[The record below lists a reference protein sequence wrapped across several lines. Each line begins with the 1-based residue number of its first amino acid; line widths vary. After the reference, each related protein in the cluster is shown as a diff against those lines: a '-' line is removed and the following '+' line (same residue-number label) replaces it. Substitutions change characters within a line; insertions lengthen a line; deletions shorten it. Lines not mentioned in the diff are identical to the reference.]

1 VYTEADWFRRPHRIS
16 LSEPLQ
22 VFNEVNSREME
33 KINVFSGI
41 FSSWIFSAVAGAT
54 AAFQVIIVELLG
66 TFASTVHLSGRLW
79 LASVLIGSVSL
90 LIGAVLKLIPVGS
103 GSDDSSSADRHDGY
117 QPIPTGP
124 NAV

>member
-1 VYTEADWFRRPHRIS
+1 VH
-16 LSEPLQ
+16 Q

-33 KINVFSGI
+33 KINVFAGI
-41 FSSWIFSAVAGAT
+41 FNSWIFSAVAGAT

-66 TFASTVHLSGRLW
+66 PFARTVHLSGRLW
-79 LASVLIGSVSL
+79 LVSILIGSVSL
-90 LIGAVLKLIPVGS
+90 VVGAILKCIPVD
-103 GSDDSSSADRHDGY
+103 SDNDSSDRHDGY

>member
-1 VYTEADWFRRPHRIS
+1 M
-16 LSEPLQ
+16 LSECLQ

-90 LIGAVLKLIPVGS
+90 VIGAVLKLIPVDSGS
-103 GSDDSSSADRHDGY
+103 GVSSDRHDGY

>member
-1 VYTEADWFRRPHRIS
+1 M
-16 LSEPLQ
+16 
-22 VFNEVNSREME
+22 FNEVNSREME

-41 FSSWIFSAVAGAT
+41 FSSWIFSVATGAAAV
-54 AAFQVIIVELLG
+54 FHVIIVELLG

-90 LIGAVLKLIPVGS
+90 VIGAVLKLIPVDSGS
-103 GSDDSSSADRHDGY
+103 GVSSDRHDGY